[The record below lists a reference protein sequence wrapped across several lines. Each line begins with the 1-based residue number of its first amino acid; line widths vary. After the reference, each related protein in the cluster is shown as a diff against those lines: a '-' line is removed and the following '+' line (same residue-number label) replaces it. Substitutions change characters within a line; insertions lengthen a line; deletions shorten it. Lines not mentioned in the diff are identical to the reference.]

1 MEQDD
6 FLEGLRER
14 LESFAEAR
22 GWKKYHA
29 PKNLSMALIV
39 EAAELVEHFQWLT
52 TEESRRLTA
61 EKKRAVSYELA
72 DILIYLVR
80 MADILEID
88 LVEAVFTKIALNE
101 QKYPAG
107 IVEGT

>member
-1 MEQDD
+1 MEHDD

-14 LESFAEAR
+14 LEGFAEAR

-52 TEESRRLTA
+52 PEESWQLEP
-61 EKKRAVSYELA
+61 EKKSEVSYELA

-80 MADILEID
+80 LADILEID
-88 LVEAVFTKIALNE
+88 LTEAVFTKIALNE

-107 IVEGT
+107 MTEEA